1 MTQLW
6 NRRHARSVGRDTG
19 TRPSRLGRAMASTLL
34 VGALVAACEDGDGD
48 EGTQPAPGVSSFE
61 QGRFDDLPLPTEAE
75 PVGLRSE
82 QEGIVTRSYEVP
94 DMLPADVIEFYE
106 QALDEQGWTVRQ
118 IEELPQGVRGDWEI
132 EGYDLRVSANEAPG
146 LDAPGSQPGT
156 QLSLVLSPSS
166 ATTVPG
172 GDG

>member
-1 MTQLW
+1 MQLSPGSW
-6 NRRHARSVGRDTG
+6 RKAV
-19 TRPSRLGRAMASTLL
+19 ASTLL
-34 VGALVAACEDGDGD
+34 IGSLAAACGGGPGEGD
-48 EGTQPAPGVSSFE
+48 EGTQPAPDVSSFE

-75 PVGLRSE
+75 PVGRRSE

-94 DMLPADVIEFYE
+94 DLLPVDIIEFYE
-106 QALDEQGWTVRQ
+106 QALDEQGWTTVE
-118 IEELPQGVRGDWEI
+118 IEEFSQGARGDWSI

-146 LDAPGSQPGT
+146 LDEPGSQPST

-166 ATTVPG
+166 ATTIPH